1 MFGKNVV
8 LKHRQT
14 IKLLKFFLENEFIQE
29 DQFNIILQ
37 LTVQEFLG
45 KTILCDSSYT
55 HFCIPNN
62 YKTFINLINNPFTCY
77 YTLTGLYGPIYRLP
91 TIMKSCD
98 HNCCIK
104 KPCKYSKF
112 VYSLRELC
120 HNYK

>member
-14 IKLLKFFLENEFIQE
+14 IKLLKIFLEKEFIQE

-45 KTILCDSSYT
+45 KTILCDSFYT
-55 HFCIPNN
+55 HFCIP
-62 YKTFINLINNPFTCY
+62 NNPFTCY
-77 YTLTGLYGPIYRLP
+77 YTLTGLYGSIYSLP
-91 TIMKSCD
+91 TIMKSGD

-120 HNYK
+120 LNYK